1 MLVTS
6 GLKDRKDHL
15 TLEWFV
21 PTTNYKLRVTQISD
35 REGRA
40 KIAQRNPVIYDD
52 LSTAEIARRQ
62 LERLAA
68 EQGVQAITDFDLLRA
83 EFWPEEES
91 VDDSVRTMRELRRDS
106 ARRSIE

>member
-6 GLKDRKDHL
+6 GLKARKDHL

-21 PTTNYKLRVTQISD
+21 PTTNYNVRVTQISD

-52 LSTAEIARRQ
+52 PRPK
-62 LERLAA
+62 
-68 EQGVQAITDFDLLRA
+68 LR
-83 EFWPEEES
+83 
-91 VDDSVRTMRELRRDS
+91 DDSWRDS
-106 ARRSIE
+106 QPSKVCKR